1 MPWLPVLPRCFLLIA
16 GPSGLICDP
25 GATRRTPPV
34 TRGQTVLGPREG
46 AAGTQEGVRMS
57 SPLRVLGS

>member
-25 GATRRTPPV
+25 GATRRTPPPNKG
-34 TRGQTVLGPREG
+34 TDCSRPQGRGCRDPGGGQGEQPSEG
-46 AAGTQEGVRMS
+46 GG
-57 SPLRVLGS
+57 